1 MKNILKKVN
10 KKWVKQTFFTILL
23 LAIVIALYFEIN
35 VLVEKLDIADIDM
48 TDSKLFS
55 LTDESKEKIKGI
67 NEKLEIQLV
76 NFDEYLY
83 LSNVSNSV
91 DVIKEYSKANNN
103 ITVEQ
108 ISDSDETSPSIVLKY
123 KDKTK
128 NLSIDDL
135 YTYEFST
142 ETYNNESLDITEECI
157 TNAITEI
164 TTEKTKKIYLYVS
177 HSTYKDYPEAYF
189 STLISKLEG
198 ELNEFDYADLLS
210 TENIPN
216 DCDCLVI
223 PTLSEDISEKERD
236 ILINYIN
243 NGGNILILQ
252 ESYAIINTDLPN
264 FQSVIDLYGIN
275 FSDGIVMEGNVDNM
289 LNSIPEFII
298 AEINKNSTIG
308 KNLNQNSKILLVDSG
323 KIDFK
328 DEETLKSLNVS
339 YEVIAQASDSAFL
352 RKDLSNTDYSRLESD
367 EDASNAILS
376 ALVTK
381 RVDNDK
387 NSKLIVFSNS
397 IFATDSTAIPIK
409 DILTGQNKKVKA
421 IYCNNNEEILE
432 NSIKYLSDNT
442 DSLILR
448 KKYYDNIPTI
458 KIIQNGT
465 IVQILY
471 GVPML
476 IILIGYIVW
485 RIRKNKR

>member
-1 MKNILKKVN
+1 MKNILKKLN
-10 KKWVKQTFFTILL
+10 KKWIKQTFLLILL
-23 LAIVIALYFEIN
+23 YAIVIALYFEIN
-35 VLVEKLDIADIDM
+35 VLVEKLNISDIDL

-55 LTDESKEKIKGI
+55 LTDESKEKIKNI

-76 NFDEYLY
+76 NFDQYLY
-83 LSNVSNSV
+83 ASNISNSV
-91 DVIKEYSKANNN
+91 NVIKEYSKVNSN

-108 ISDSDETSPSIVLKY
+108 TTDSDSTTPSVILKY
-123 KDKTK
+123 NDKTK
-128 NLSIDDL
+128 TLSIDDL

-142 ETYNNESLDITEECI
+142 DTYVNESLDITEEAI

-164 TTEKTKKIYLYVS
+164 TTENRKKIYLYTT

-189 STLISKLEG
+189 ATLINKLEVK
-198 ELNEFDYADLLS
+198 LNEINYLDL
-210 TENIPN
+210 TETNSIPD
-216 DCDCLVI
+216 DCDCLLI
-223 PTLSEDISEKERD
+223 PTLGEDISENERD

-243 NGGNILILQ
+243 NGGNMLILQ
-252 ESYAIINTDLPN
+252 ESYSIIDSDLPN
-264 FQSVIDLYGIN
+264 FQSVIDLYGIS
-275 FSDGIVMEGNVDNM
+275 FSEGIVMEGNTDNM
-289 LNSIPEFII
+289 LNGIPEFII
-298 AEINKNSTIG
+298 ANINTDSTIG
-308 KNLNQNSKILLVDSG
+308 KNLNDNSKILLVDCG

-339 YEVIAQASDSAFL
+339 YEIIAQASDSAFL
-352 RKDLSNTDYSRLESD
+352 RKDLDNIEYSRVDSD
-367 EDASNAILS
+367 EDASNAVLS

-381 RVDNDK
+381 TVDDNK
-387 NSKLIVFSNS
+387 TSKLIVFSNS
-397 IFATDSTAIPIK
+397 IFATDSTAVPIK
-409 DILTGQNKKVKA
+409 DILTGQSQKGMA
-421 IYCNNNEEILE
+421 IYFNNNDEVLE

-448 KKYYDNIPTI
+448 KKYYDDIPTI

>member
-10 KKWVKQTFFTILL
+10 KKWLKQISFTILL
-23 LAIVIALYFEIN
+23 VASIIAIYFEIN
-35 VLVEKLDIADIDM
+35 VLVEKLNIPDIDM
-48 TDSKLFS
+48 TKSKLFS
-55 LTDESKEKIKGI
+55 LTELSKEKIKEI

-91 DVIKEYSKANNN
+91 NVIKEYAKVNNN

-108 ISDSDETSPSIVLKY
+108 VNNSDVESPLIYLKY

-128 NLSIDDL
+128 ELSIDDL

-142 ETYNNESLDITEECI
+142 ETYINENLDLTEETI
-157 TNAITEI
+157 TNAIISI
-164 TTEKTKKIYLYVS
+164 TTENTKKIYLYIN

-198 ELNEFDYADLLS
+198 KVNEINYLDLS
-210 TENIPN
+210 TEENIPD
-216 DCDCLVI
+216 DCNCLVI
-223 PTLSEDISEKERD
+223 PTLGEDISEKERD

-264 FQSVIDLYGIN
+264 FKSVIDLYGIS
-275 FSDGIVMEGNVDNM
+275 FSDGIVMEGNTENM
-289 LNSIPEFII
+289 LNNIPEFIV
-298 AEINKNSTIG
+298 EKINTDSTIG
-308 KNLNQNSKILLVDSG
+308 KNLNKNSKILLVDSG

-352 RKDLSNTDYSRLESD
+352 RKDLSNTEYTRLDSD

-381 RVDNDK
+381 KVEGNK

-409 DILTGQNKKVKA
+409 DILTGQSKKGKA
-421 IYCNNNEEILE
+421 IYINNNEEVLE
-432 NSIKYLSDNT
+432 KSIKYLSNNT
-442 DSLILR
+442 ESLILR

-458 KIIQNGT
+458 KLIQSGT

-476 IILIGYIVW
+476 VILIGYIVW

>member
-367 EDASNAILS
+367 EDASNAI
-376 ALVTK
+376 
-381 RVDNDK
+381 
-387 NSKLIVFSNS
+387 
-397 IFATDSTAIPIK
+397 
-409 DILTGQNKKVKA
+409 
-421 IYCNNNEEILE
+421 
-432 NSIKYLSDNT
+432 
-442 DSLILR
+442 
-448 KKYYDNIPTI
+448 
-458 KIIQNGT
+458 
-465 IVQILY
+465 
-471 GVPML
+471 
-476 IILIGYIVW
+476 
-485 RIRKNKR
+485 